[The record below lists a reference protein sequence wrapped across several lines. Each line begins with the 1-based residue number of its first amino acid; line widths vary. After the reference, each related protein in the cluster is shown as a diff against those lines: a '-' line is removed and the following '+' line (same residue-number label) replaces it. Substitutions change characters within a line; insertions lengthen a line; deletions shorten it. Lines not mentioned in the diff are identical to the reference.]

1 MITATV
7 EHPPWPRRRW
17 ALAVLMVMGLQL
29 GLIFW
34 LSRTTV
40 EPSRT
45 IPPGPAVYF
54 ATGPAG
60 QRAGESDPTLFVLAN
75 RRGFSGQ
82 AWLQVPPL
90 EYDLPKW
97 SDEEVRPLGLP
108 VARLGTEA
116 GEFLRTNM
124 TAVLDLAT
132 KPQPDFYSPPP
143 PDELGNSNSSLS
155 IEGELA
161 GRPLL
166 SQFKLE
172 SWTTNEILSVSEVSA
187 AVDAHGNVF
196 SAVLL
201 ASCGSKDADD
211 RALRLAASARFQPLP
226 PAVPVGLTPA
236 PSRLQWGKLVFHW
249 HTVPNTNAAPALP

>member
-1 MITATV
+1 MITAMV
-7 EHPPWPRRRW
+7 ENPPWPRRRW
-17 ALAVLMVMGLQL
+17 ALAVVVVMGFQL
-29 GLIFW
+29 GVIFW

-40 EPSRT
+40 ETPRT
-45 IPPGPAVYF
+45 IAPGPAVYL
-54 ATGPAG
+54 ATGLAG
-60 QRAGESDPTLFVLAN
+60 QRAGVGDPTLFVLAN
-75 RRGFSGQ
+75 RRGFSGK

-97 SDEEVRPLGLP
+97 SDDEVRPLGLP
-108 VARLGTEA
+108 VAQLGSEA

-124 TAVLDLAT
+124 TAAFELAT

-143 PDELGNSNSSLS
+143 PDELGNSNSALT

-166 SQFKLE
+166 SQFKLD
-172 SWTTNEILSVSEVSA
+172 SWATNEILTVSEVSA

-201 ASCGSKDADD
+201 TSSGSKGADD
-211 RALRLAASARFQPLP
+211 SALRLAASARFRPLP
-226 PAVPVGLTPA
+226 PSVPGGLTPP
-236 PSRLQWGKLVFHW
+236 PSRLQWGKFVFHW
-249 HTVPNTNAAPALP
+249 HTVPSTNAAPALP